1 MFAEKLQFFYVLLPY
16 PCQLKDKLN
25 FSKSTQ
31 ENQSTIFFIQFV
43 YGNPSFLLSQEKKN
57 IFSHIY
63 EKQPLLVAAILSS
76 KTHFIFQP
84 PTVGV
89 E

>member
-1 MFAEKLQFFYVLLPY
+1 MFAEKLQFFYIFFTISFVLI

-43 YGNPSFLLSQEKKN
+43 YGNPSFLLSQEKKIN
-57 IFSHIY
+57 LTYIRKATPVSGG
-63 EKQPLLVAAILSS
+63 
-76 KTHFIFQP
+76 HFVQ
-84 PTVGV
+84 
-89 E
+89 